1 MKLRGDRMKKGML
14 VAGLVVSALLVTGCG
29 EKTKNLS
36 CTLKEDAGGVTTT
49 SNMDVKFKGDKA
61 ESIVVDIVIDYE
73 EKYASLADTFKKTL
87 ESQKSTLEDTGY
99 DVEITSGKNSV
110 KLTAK
115 GTAETLTEDE
125 STGTY
130 EDTKKSLED
139 SGYTC
144 K

>member
-1 MKLRGDRMKKGML
+1 MKKGML
-14 VAGLVVSALLVTGCG
+14 LTGLAISALLVTGCG
-29 EKTKNLS
+29 EKTKTLD
-36 CTLKEDAGGVTTT
+36 CTLKEDAGGATTT
-49 SNMDVKFKGDKA
+49 SNMVVKFKGDKA
-61 ESIVVDIVIDYE
+61 ESISMDIIIDYD
-73 EKYASLADTFKKTL
+73 EKYASFAETFKQTL

-99 DVEITSGKNSV
+99 TVKITSGENSI

>member
-1 MKLRGDRMKKGML
+1 MKKGML
-14 VAGLVVSALLVTGCG
+14 LAGLAVSALLVTGCG
-29 EKTKNLS
+29 EEGKTLN
-36 CTLKEDAGGVTTT
+36 CTLKEEAGGATTT
-49 SNMDVKFKGDKA
+49 SNMKVEFKGDQA
-61 ESIVVDIVIDYE
+61 ESITMDIIIDYTE
-73 EKYASLADTFKKTL
+73 EYASFAEVFKQTL

-99 DVEITSGKNSV
+99 EVEITSGENSV

-115 GTAETLTEDE
+115 GTSETLTEDE

>member
-1 MKLRGDRMKKGML
+1 MKKGML

-29 EKTKNLS
+29 EKGKTLS
-36 CTLKEDAGGVTTT
+36 CTLKEDVGGAVTT
-49 SNMDVKFKGDKA
+49 SNMEVKFKGDKA
-61 ESIVVDIVIDYE
+61 ESISMDIIIDYD
-73 EKYASLADTFKKTL
+73 EKYASFAETFKQTL
-87 ESQKSTLEDTGY
+87 ESQKETLEETGY
-99 DVEITSGKNSV
+99 EVKITSGKNSV